1 MFYFFQNVFCPME
14 RIAGIHAANTV
25 SKRRVT
31 DSMAVV
37 CMAVQKGSNVTMV
50 YILYPITNK
59 RTNYGRCILH
69 LYDAFIIKKN
79 IEIFFTVFFPD
90 IENYAISSSTNL
102 PVTVGILVCACVLI
116 IIGVVVTIC
125 VIR

>member
-1 MFYFFQNVFCPME
+1 MVVEKKIDTFYFFKNVFCPME
-14 RIAGIHAANTV
+14 RSAGIHAANTV

-50 YILYPITNK
+50 YIFCIQITNK

-69 LYDAFIIKKN
+69 LYDAFII
-79 IEIFFTVFFPD
+79 
-90 IENYAISSSTNL
+90 
-102 PVTVGILVCACVLI
+102 
-116 IIGVVVTIC
+116 
-125 VIR
+125 